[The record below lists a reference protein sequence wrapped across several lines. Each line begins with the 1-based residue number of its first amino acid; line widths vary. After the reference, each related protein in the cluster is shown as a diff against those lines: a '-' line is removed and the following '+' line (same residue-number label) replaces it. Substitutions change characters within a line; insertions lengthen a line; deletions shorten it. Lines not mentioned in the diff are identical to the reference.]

1 MYQHFQKWVSIVHL
15 DQCLV
20 TNKRSHFSR
29 VEHPGTFANWCK
41 VTMSSLEWI
50 TQRDSLRDKIR
61 MPLNG
66 KGIAQTTNTQDSLDF
81 AGDFSVEKNSSND
94 LSSWNGESF

>member
-1 MYQHFQKWVSIVHL
+1 
-15 DQCLV
+15 
-20 TNKRSHFSR
+20 
-29 VEHPGTFANWCK
+29 
-41 VTMSSLEWI
+41 
-50 TQRDSLRDKIR
+50 